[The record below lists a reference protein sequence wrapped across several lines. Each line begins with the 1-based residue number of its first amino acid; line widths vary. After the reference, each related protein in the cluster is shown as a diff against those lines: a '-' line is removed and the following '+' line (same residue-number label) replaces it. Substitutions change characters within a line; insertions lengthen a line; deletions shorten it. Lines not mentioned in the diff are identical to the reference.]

1 MKHLS
6 MMDLA
11 DYARQS
17 ASPSKLGEMRGHLE
31 SGCQDCQKTVGI
43 WRKIMDFAEKEPSC
57 EPPASAVRIA
67 HSYFSSLQLAS
78 PGPGVVEIAKLAFDS
93 HAREGLAGTRGSS
106 VGIPRQLLYKCGTL
120 CIDIRLEPKPGSNYV
135 VLVGQLIDA
144 KEPLHGSTDIS
155 VSLFG
160 SEDKVSETS
169 TNKFGEFYFGFQS
182 AKHMQLFFGMESRA
196 LMVPLPETHTEAA

>member
-11 DYARQS
+11 DCARQS
-17 ASPSKLGEMRGHLE
+17 ASSAKLNEMRRHLE
-31 SGCQDCQKTVGI
+31 TGCQDCQETFAI
-43 WRKIMDFAEKEPSC
+43 WRKVMSFAEKEKSS

-67 HSYFSSLQLAS
+67 HSYISSLQLS
-78 PGPGVVEIAKLAFDS
+78 SSTPKGVEVAKLAFDS
-93 HAREGLAGTRGSS
+93 HARKGLAGTRGSS
-106 VGIPRQLLYKCGTL
+106 VGVPRQLLYKCGTL

-144 KEPLHGSTDIS
+144 QEPLHGSNDIS

>member
-1 MKHLS
+1 

-11 DYARQS
+11 DFVRQS
-17 ASPSKLGEMRGHLE
+17 ASPAKLGEMNGHLD
-31 SGCQDCQKTVGI
+31 SGCQDCEKTIAI
-43 WRKIMDFAEKEPSC
+43 WRKVMSFAEKEKSC

-67 HSYFSSLQLAS
+67 HSYISPLQLAS
-78 PGPGVVEIAKLAFDS
+78 SMPQGVEVAKLAFDS
-93 HAREGLAGTRGSS
+93 HARDGLAGTRGSS
-106 VGIPRQLLYKCGTL
+106 VGVPRQLLYKCGTF

-144 KEPLHGSTDIS
+144 KEPLHGSNDIS

-182 AKHMQLFFGMESRA
+182 AKHMQLFFGMESQA
-196 LMVPLPETHTEAA
+196 LVVPLPETHTEAA